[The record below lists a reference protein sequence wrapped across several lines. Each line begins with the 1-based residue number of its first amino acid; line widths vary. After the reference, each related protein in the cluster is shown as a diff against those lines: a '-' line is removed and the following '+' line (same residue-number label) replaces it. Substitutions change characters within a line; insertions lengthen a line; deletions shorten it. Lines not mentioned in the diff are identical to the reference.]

1 IAAYLDPFTLE
12 ELFVEEIDEAESL
25 ITNEAKICG
34 AARQQPT
41 TTTPPP
47 QQQSSSSSI
56 TITKRSRVS
65 TINQFKSSCHRTP
78 AATQKSAQTQKPLSI
93 KEEFSLYISTNRSSK
108 DFETYW
114 NEKQNLLPILSS
126 FHEKLGVKISTMSIV
141 IPHWLRAALIGAA
154 PMLGIVFLILFVF
167 TILGLVQRLKT
178 IITRTCINFKKQRSH
193 SLASNGNKGVTIRI
207 TDDKTNNIQTVI
219 NKDDDDSNHEEYQ
232 QQLLLNEQSNPINY
246 DHLNSIPMIDI
257 DRSLQKLQEIN
268 TNEDDKS
275 SVIQL
280 KIRSSKSDGKL
291 NESIHSHA

>member
-1 IAAYLDPFTLE
+1 
-12 ELFVEEIDEAESL
+12 
-25 ITNEAKICG
+25 
-34 AARQQPT
+34 
-41 TTTPPP
+41 
-47 QQQSSSSSI
+47 
-56 TITKRSRVS
+56 
-65 TINQFKSSCHRTP
+65 
-78 AATQKSAQTQKPLSI
+78 
-93 KEEFSLYISTNRSSK
+93 
-108 DFETYW
+108 
-114 NEKQNLLPILSS
+114 
-126 FHEKLGVKISTMSIV
+126 MSIV

-291 NESIHSHA
+291 NENRSSKPHHHSVGSVTDQHNGDDDEDDDESNLCGVTSDSLNDSIYDNYEQSSSIFDDNNYDQTKTALIKNNSKNKKQRKQQARNHDSIVRL